1 MSILAAAVSLT
12 VGLQSTSIKDYIQS
26 NLQDASFTAKK
37 INSNQK
43 ELQKINKDFAASYR
57 FDFSKVQLKEPF
69 MLRLESQ
76 VEDQSIVY
84 ILNGVKRRY
93 RIPKAG
99 IDVTED
105 LSVKPGRRQTP
116 LDFGILTPS
125 LFNGLFLAKFIR
137 LDAKTKDV
145 VFDLTY
151 PEKLDDSTR
160 NRVWIDPEKKIIT
173 KREWYSQNGGFLIA
187 TFYYENVKNFG
198 GVWVPTQLSVKNAEN
213 KLAGTMGYTEISINK
228 GIPASVFSLK

>member
-1 MSILAAAVSLT
+1 MSILAAAIAMT
-12 VGLQSTSIKDYIQS
+12 VGQTPSIKEFIQA

-37 INSNQK
+37 IKSNQK

-57 FDFSKVQLKEPF
+57 FDSTKVQLKEPF

-84 ILNGVKRRY
+84 ILNGTKRRY

-99 IDVTED
+99 IDVTEE
-105 LSVKPGRRQTP
+105 LAVQPGRRQTP

-137 LDAKTKDV
+137 NDKATGNV

-160 NRVWIDPEKKIIT
+160 NRIWVDPNKKTIT

-187 TFYYENVKNFG
+187 TFLYEETKNIN